1 MLSLLRSA
9 AAIGVRNAAGIAW
22 YMLQKKSGVLRLRY
36 PPTSLSSLHLPSRPG
51 LESQSS
57 SVSNDF
63 WKGCAERFFFD
74 REDCKR
80 IGTWIQQNVPEAP
93 DIARNRLKQIEAGQV
108 LFFSKWYANLGEETR
123 FNHDPKK
130 HMDWPAPRHWTT
142 FSQFD
147 SALGDIKMVWEAS
160 RFSDFFALA
169 RISVLDDNSGAD
181 DWIWKRISA
190 WIEQNPINM
199 SVNWACG
206 QEMTI
211 RLMAWLFAINVVGI
225 AGREELGDQVLK
237 MVWYS
242 ARRIEKNI
250 RNTLRQ
256 RNNHGIT
263 EALGLYTIGT
273 LFPDFEDSQRWKKLG
288 RRLLIEQGME
298 QIYADGSYIQH
309 SMNYSRL
316 MLHDYLWA
324 LRLAVCRT

>member
-1 MLSLLRSA
+1 
-9 AAIGVRNAAGIAW
+9 
-22 YMLQKKSGVLRLRY
+22 
-36 PPTSLSSLHLPSRPG
+36 
-51 LESQSS
+51 
-57 SVSNDF
+57 
-63 WKGCAERFFFD
+63 
-74 REDCKR
+74 
-80 IGTWIQQNVPEAP
+80 
-93 DIARNRLKQIEAGQV
+93 
-108 LFFSKWYANLGEETR
+108 
-123 FNHDPKK
+123 
-130 HMDWPAPRHWTT
+130 
-142 FSQFD
+142 
-147 SALGDIKMVWEAS
+147 MVWEAS